1 MTLVK
6 HTVFSGH
13 LNAFAFLLVIPLL
26 ICSCSVYVSNNHDSQ
41 NEWEYVITLDKTD
54 EAVFYEE
61 IDSAIRMIT
70 QPDNLYSDFQK
81 NYYSN
86 VYEFYSINFTNNN
99 YDSKLIYWYNRDI
112 LLENE
117 SESQAKLSVSYSEL
131 K

>member
-1 MTLVK
+1 M
-6 HTVFSGH
+6 
-13 LNAFAFLLVIPLL
+13 
-26 ICSCSVYVSNNHDSQ
+26 
-41 NEWEYVITLDKTD
+41 DKTD